1 MFASIRWILARAWRT
16 DPARVAG
23 LVALALARST
33 VAAGLALT
41 ARGLLNTAVAELH
54 GGQGRLAPLIPW
66 LLAGLV
72 FALVEALAPIVSAH
86 IQRRLGDALQ
96 LHVTSEV
103 LAHAAGLD
111 PVELAGTGR
120 RTLLERARD
129 GSARQLTRLLTDLL
143 AVGTEVVQSV
153 LLAGVLFHI
162 EPLTLAIVVPATA
175 LYLLAEWRAT
185 RRHQAEAPAR
195 ALKQRWTRYF
205 AELLTGERS
214 GIEVRLLG
222 LVPTLL
228 ERFRT
233 LSVQLEEDQRTR
245 SRRQLRASVAF
256 GIATTL
262 IFYAVLALVAGR
274 AVTGRLTVGDIA
286 VFVAA
291 SSRLRS
297 TLSRLVVAVMHII
310 EAVMAADAIRAF
322 LALRSAPAPA
332 RTRAAG
338 PSPTGVV
345 VEDVWF
351 TYPGAVQPALAG
363 VSLRVR
369 PGEIVA
375 VAGPNGAGK
384 TTLLRLLAGLWR
396 PDRGRILLDGRDLAE
411 WPVEALRERLI
422 LVSHDSPRFEATAR
436 DNIAFGNWPA
446 LAGAPEMVERIAAR
460 AGVDDFLRGLPRSYE
475 TPLGH
480 LFGEHDLSSG
490 QWQQVILARAHA
502 RPASLLLL
510 DEATAHLDERA
521 ERDVLE
527 RLQALATDR
536 YILLVSHRPRP
547 LALADRI
554 VVLER
559 GQIVEEG
566 TRKELLAHPGLYA
579 RLVAPPA

>member
-332 RTRAAG
+332 RPRAAG

-375 VAGPNGAGK
+375 GFSSTAGISRSG
-384 TTLLRLLAGLWR
+384 RSR
-396 PDRGRILLDGRDLAE
+396 PCGSASSSY
-411 WPVEALRERLI
+411 PT
-422 LVSHDSPRFEATAR
+422 TAR
-436 DNIAFGNWPA
+436 DSRPPPVTTSRSGTGRRWPA
-446 LAGAPEMVERIAAR
+446 RRRWSSASPRGPAWTISCAGSPAATRRRSGTCSGSTICPPANGSRSSSPARTRAPR
-460 AGVDDFLRGLPRSYE
+460 LCC
-475 TPLGH
+475 
-480 LFGEHDLSSG
+480 SS
-490 QWQQVILARAHA
+490 
-502 RPASLLLL
+502 
-510 DEATAHLDERA
+510 T
-521 ERDVLE
+521 
-527 RLQALATDR
+527 
-536 YILLVSHRPRP
+536 RPRRTWTSGRSATCWSASRP
-547 LALADRI
+547 SRPIATSCWSHTGPGRWRSPTASSCSSAGRSSRKA
-554 VVLER
+554 R
-559 GQIVEEG
+559 GRSCWPTPVS
-566 TRKELLAHPGLYA
+566 TRASSRHPRDG
-579 RLVAPPA
+579 REPF